1 MGSASRTD
9 NLLIMNDPL
18 KKDLELEEQ
27 DELHPEDGDEQQP
40 PLKPEVLDDDPGET
54 KDTQLLPVLRGSD
67 ALAPLDPL
75 AAYIN
80 EIRQY
85 PELSEEEEKEL
96 ALHYEATGDTQAAY
110 KLITNNLMLVVKIAM
125 TFRREWQ
132 NVMDLIQEGNVGLM
146 KAVKNFDPFRGVRL
160 PAYASW
166 WIKAYILKYILDN
179 WRLVRVGTTNARRKL
194 LYNLQKEKA
203 RLEEQGISASP
214 KKLAE
219 HFGVAEKDVI
229 DVQASLGAFDVSMDT
244 PTHPDSDYT
253 PEKTL
258 TDGRHPA
265 QAIEKSQF
273 HEALHEKIEAF
284 LENLKPIEKE
294 LFATRIL
301 SEDPTSLKEIG
312 EHYNI
317 TREAVRQTEQRLLKK
332 FKTYIKEHLP
342 EAEHYFMK

>member
-1 MGSASRTD
+1 
-9 NLLIMNDPL
+9 MNDPL
-18 KKDLELEEQ
+18 KKEPDLEK
-27 DELHPEDGDEQQP
+27 DEDVHSEDGEDKHL
-40 PLKPEVLDDDPGET
+40 PLEPEVLDDDLEEKEDPRP
-54 KDTQLLPVLRGSD
+54 LPVLRGTD

-75 AAYIN
+75 TAYLN

-85 PELSEEEEKEL
+85 PELSEKEEHKL
-96 ALHYEATGDTQAAY
+96 ALHYKETGDVQAAY
-110 KLITNNLMLVVKIAM
+110 KLITNNLTLVVKIAM

-146 KAVKNFDPFRGVRL
+146 KAVQNFDPFRGVRL

-203 RLEEQGISASP
+203 RLEEQGFTATP

-229 DVQASLGAFDVSMDT
+229 DVQASLGAADVSMDT
-244 PTHPDSDYT
+244 PVHPDSDYT

-258 TDGRHPA
+258 SDNRHPA
-265 QAIEKSQF
+265 HAIEKSQF
-273 HEALHEKIEAF
+273 HEALHQKIE
-284 LENLKPIEKE
+284 P
-294 LFATRIL
+294 
-301 SEDPTSLKEIG
+301 
-312 EHYNI
+312 NI
-317 TREAVRQTEQRLLKK
+317 
-332 FKTYIKEHLP
+332 
-342 EAEHYFMK
+342 

>member
-1 MGSASRTD
+1 
-9 NLLIMNDPL
+9 MNEPL
-18 KKDLELEEQ
+18 KHKPEFEE
-27 DELHPEDGDEQQP
+27 DEDPYSEDGEEKSL
-40 PLKPEVLDDDPGET
+40 PLEPEVVDDDSDDESDEAEDQRP
-54 KDTQLLPVLRGSD
+54 LPVLRGSD

-75 AAYIN
+75 TAYIN

-85 PELSEEEEKEL
+85 GELSEEEEKEL
-96 ALHYEATGDTQAAY
+96 ALHYQETGDTQAAY
-110 KLITNNLMLVVKIAM
+110 KLITNNLTLVVKIAM

-203 RLEEQGISASP
+203 KLEEAGFTASP

-219 HFGVAEKDVI
+219 HFGVSEKDVI
-229 DVQASLGAFDVSMDT
+229 DVQASLGAYDVSMDT
-244 PTHPDSDYT
+244 PVHPDSEYT
-253 PEKTL
+253 PEKSL
-258 TDGRHPA
+258 SDGKNPA

-284 LENLKPIEKE
+284 LEDLKPIEKE

-301 SEDPTSLKEIG
+301 AEDPTSLKEIG

-342 EAEHYFMK
+342 EAEDYFMK

>member
-1 MGSASRTD
+1 
-9 NLLIMNDPL
+9 MNDPL
-18 KKDLELEEQ
+18 KKDADL
-27 DELHPEDGDEQQP
+27 PEADDLPPADGDEQHP
-40 PLKPEVLDDDPGET
+40 PLEPEVLDDDSGEAE
-54 KDTQLLPVLRGSD
+54 DTRPLPVVRGSD

-75 AAYIN
+75 TAYIN

-85 PELSEEEEKEL
+85 PELSAEEEKEL
-96 ALHYEATGDTQAAY
+96 ALHYQDTGDVQAAY

-203 RLEEQGISASP
+203 KLEEQGFTATP
-214 KKLAE
+214 KQLAE
-219 HFGVAEKDVI
+219 HFGVSEKDVI
-229 DVQASLGAFDVSMDT
+229 DVQASLGAADVSMDT
-244 PTHPDSDYT
+244 PVHPDSEMT
-253 PEKTL
+253 PGKSL
-258 TDGRHPA
+258 SDGQHPA

-273 HEALHEKIEAF
+273 HEVLHEKIDAF
-284 LENLKPIEKE
+284 LEKLKPIEKE

-301 SEDPTSLKEIG
+301 AEDPVSLKEIG

-332 FKTYIKEHLP
+332 FKTYITEHLP
-342 EAEHYFMK
+342 EAEHYFMR